1 MKPKFWLILFAGIL
15 LLSVLT
21 VLFLYHW
28 LPAPSVAEIYQ
39 DGILVER
46 IDLSALTEPREI
58 VITDGDKENV
68 ILAEHGQISMQSA
81 NCPDRLCVRQGILK
95 NSLLPIVCLP
105 NKVTVYLRRTDSSL
119 PDTIS

>member
-15 LLSVLT
+15 LLSALAVLI
-21 VLFLYHW
+21 LYHW
-28 LPAPSVAEIYQ
+28 LPAPSIAEIYQ
-39 DGILVER
+39 DGVLVER
-46 IDLSALTEPREI
+46 IDLSSLTEPREI

-105 NKVTVYLRRTDSSL
+105 NKVTVYLRRTDNSL